1 MQILEAQLRYLQ
13 ALHEIAS
20 SSTDADSVRE
30 ALAALTSTEN
40 GIEYLR
46 QNPICV

>member
-13 ALHEIAS
+13 ALHAIVND
-20 SSTDADSVRE
+20 STDPDAIRE
-30 ALAALTSTEN
+30 ALSALTSTDN

-46 QNPICV
+46 QNPIAV